1 MDELQ
6 EIVRHEFVHVKQKH
20 SIDILW
26 SELLCIVSW
35 YNPFS
40 WLLKRSIRQNLEF
53 IADSKV
59 LEGGMNKKEYQYL
72 LLKVIGNNHFSIA
85 PKFNFSSLKKRIAM
99 MNKMKTA
106 RMHIVKFLFI
116 LPLVAVLLIAFRK
129 KEHEANS
136 ARSQLRNVS
145 RTVALTSTS
154 AVNDTMPKVK
164 AAKKPVKDDS
174 SDHFEITDKKAV
186 IHLRNGKTEEYDL
199 TDSAQRRSYESSYGT
214 IVSKIS
220 QLQKELIVLKRNLV
234 PVAANSDE
242 LAPVSVITESAE
254 TIELSHPK
262 VETTIPLLR

>member
-1 MDELQ
+1 MWKLTLFPFHFGNSIFINKQLHSLDELQ

-53 IADSKV
+53 IADCKV
-59 LEGGMNKKEYQYL
+59 LESGMNKKEYQYL

-85 PKFNFSSLKKRIAM
+85 TKFNFSSLKKRIAM

-129 KEHEANS
+129 KNMKQIRPGHN
-136 ARSQLRNVS
+136 
-145 RTVALTSTS
+145 
-154 AVNDTMPKVK
+154 
-164 AAKKPVKDDS
+164 
-174 SDHFEITDKKAV
+174 
-186 IHLRNGKTEEYDL
+186 
-199 TDSAQRRSYESSYGT
+199 
-214 IVSKIS
+214 
-220 QLQKELIVLKRNLV
+220 
-234 PVAANSDE
+234 
-242 LAPVSVITESAE
+242 
-254 TIELSHPK
+254 
-262 VETTIPLLR
+262 